1 MLVLFVFAL
10 VELLGKIILHTHLT
24 DGMQLAFQIIDML
37 FFVAQDLF
45 EERTGCVV
53 PDVGGDPDRVI
64 QLLHGVHLQR
74 QVAFELRLNVG
85 SYLDGPDIGH
95 IRGSV
100 EEQNSVHQ
108 LFGMN
113 HFFDGLFAVESS
125 EPEVA
130 PVLAH
135 LRMEEVLV
143 NGSELRL
150 KRLAQILENFIVSA
164 HPTILAAGVWPFNS
178 GWCAAISPRNDA
190 EGIGGC
196 ASGRSSSYPGF
207 LDPDRSGA
215 TSSGIPWGRSLVLR
229 ISFGRW

>member
-1 MLVLFVFAL
+1 MDEGAGFHKMLVFFFFAL

-74 QVAFELRLNVG
+74 QVAFELRLDVG
-85 SYLDGPDIGH
+85 PHFDGTDISH
-95 IRGSV
+95 VRGSV

-113 HFFDGLFAVESS
+113 HFFDGLFTVESS

-143 NGSELRL
+143 NGSEFRF
-150 KRLAQILENFIVSA
+150 KRLAQILENFIVST
-164 HPTILAAGVWPFNS
+164 HSRILVAGVSPFNS
-178 GWCAAISPRNDA
+178 GSCAGHLQHAMGA
-190 EGIGGC
+190 EEIRLAV
-196 ASGRSSSYPGF
+196 ASVWNHSVVYVVS
-207 LDPDRSGA
+207 L
-215 TSSGIPWGRSLVLR
+215 TSELL
-229 ISFGRW
+229 